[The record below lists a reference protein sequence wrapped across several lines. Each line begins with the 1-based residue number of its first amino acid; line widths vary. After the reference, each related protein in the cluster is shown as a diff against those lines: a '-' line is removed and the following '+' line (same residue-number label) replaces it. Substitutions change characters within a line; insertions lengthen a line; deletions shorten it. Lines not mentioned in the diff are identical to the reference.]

1 MAETDLHDSKNK
13 TIVHIKKRNSTIVD
27 FEQSK
32 ISNAIYK
39 ALVAA
44 GKPDHNLAELLA
56 SKLVNKIIKNGYLE
70 SIHKDHVLSVEDVQ
84 DMVESILIEEGLAE
98 TAKAYILYRHERR
111 KLREIKMKILNKKDL
126 DEVDKTL
133 DVNSLRVLSSRYL
146 LRDNNGEIIEGPK
159 QLFERV
165 AILVAISDIIHDSR
179 VCDFHNNHT
188 QTLSEAESY
197 YKKLDDFDSKLK
209 IGNYYFNKYHFEAL
223 IRSYIDEAK
232 LGRMKLSF
240 KELLRLIAEGK
251 MSNHSN
257 KITEY
262 YNLMVSNEFLPNT
275 PTLMNAGARLGQ
287 LSACFVLDM
296 PDDMYSI
303 MKSSTDAAMIFKSG
317 GGVGINYSD
326 LRPEGD
332 IVASTSGVASG
343 PTSFMQ
349 IIDSITDVVKQGGKR
364 RGANMGILESWHPD
378 IEKFITM
385 KTKPGMYE
393 NFNVSVG
400 IWSDF
405 WKSLVNKE
413 DHKYSLRNPRTKV
426 NVKHIDSHQLME
438 LIALSAWKSAEPG
451 VIFFD
456 NINKYNPCMNAKG
469 GPLRATNPCGEQ
481 SLYPCESCNLGSIN
495 LSKFVKRKADGMYE
509 FDWPKYEQCIR
520 TATRFLDNIIDVN
533 KYPVEEIDINT
544 KLTRRIGLGI
554 MGIADLLFMLQIPYD
569 SKEGY
574 EFMSKLAETLSY
586 FSMDESVVISK
597 SRGAFPLFDQT
608 EYKNGDI
615 PLSGYHEIPKESHY
629 YDWDS
634 LIEKIK
640 TYGIRNSWTTTIAP
654 TGTLSM
660 ISDVSNGVEPVF
672 ALVFEK
678 RVTVGR
684 FFYTN
689 KIFENIL
696 KEHGLYTDEIL
707 IKIANNYG
715 SVRGI
720 NEIPEWIQ
728 KLFVTAIDIHWTDH
742 IMAQAVWQKWISNAI
757 AKTINMPGDVTVE
770 DVKCAYLLAHEFGL
784 KGVTIYRDGSRNEQ
798 VLHITGNDREKRFQ
812 VKPSTYLHDYILANI
827 HEPYVLDQV
836 NPIFKDYELSD
847 QYAVTTN
854 TIDNQIEHNSFD
866 SDTVSINTKSDS
878 YAFTRT
884 ENDKEACPVCKN
896 YLIITEGCNMCI
908 ECGFSSCGSG

>member
-1 MAETDLHDSKNK
+1 MAGITEVNNSEEN
-13 TIVHIKKRNSTIVD
+13 TILLIKKRDGRVVS
-27 FEQSK
+27 FGQSK

-39 ALVAA
+39 ALVATGRA
-44 GKPDHNLAELLA
+44 DYAVSDRLADEVVQ
-56 SKLVNKIIKNGYLE
+56 KMIQHGYRSSE
-70 SIHKDHVLSVEDVQ
+70 ITAIPSVEDVQ
-84 DMVESILIEEGLAE
+84 DMVESILIEEGFSE

-111 KLREIKMKILNKKDL
+111 KIRDEKMKILNKRDL
-126 DEVDKTL
+126 DDVDKVF
-133 DVNSLRVLSSRYL
+133 DVNSLRVLAARYL
-146 LRDNNGEIIEGPK
+146 LRDNSGKIIEGPK
-159 QLFERV
+159 QMFERV
-165 AILVAISDIIHDSR
+165 AILVAIPDILHDSVLFDLNGR
-179 VCDFHNNHT
+179 HAQNINEATLYYSKTEDFH
-188 QTLSEAESY
+188 L
-197 YKKLDDFDSKLK
+197 KLK
-209 IGNYYFNKYHFEAL
+209 IGEYLLNKYHFESL
-223 IRSYIDEAK
+223 IRVYIDLAEQ
-232 LGRMKLSF
+232 GHMKLSF
-240 KELLRLIAEGK
+240 RQLLKLVAEGK
-251 MSNHSN
+251 LSAYEQ
-257 KITEY
+257 KIREY
-262 YNLMVSNEFLPNT
+262 YDLMISRDFLPNT
-275 PTLMNAGARLGQ
+275 PTLMNAGTRLGQ
-287 LSACFVLDM
+287 LSACFVLEM
-296 PDDMYSI
+296 PDDMYGI

-343 PTSFMQ
+343 PTSFMR
-349 IIDSITDVVKQGGKR
+349 IIDTITDVVKQGGKR

-413 DHKYSLRNPRTKV
+413 DHKYSLKNPRTKV
-426 NVKHIDSHQLME
+426 NVKNIDSHQLME

-456 NINKYNPCMNAKG
+456 NINKYNPCMDAKG

-509 FDWPKYEQCIR
+509 FDWPKYEQSIR

-640 TYGIRNSWTTTIAP
+640 THGIRNSWTTTIAP

-672 ALVFEK
+672 ALVFEI

-812 VKPSTYLHDYILANI
+812 VKPSMYLHDYILANI

-836 NPIFKDYELSD
+836 NPIFKDYESSD

-854 TIDNQIEHNSFD
+854 TFDNQLRPNSFE
-866 SDTVSINTKSDS
+866 SDTVSINAKPDS
-878 YAFTRT
+878 YALTRT